1 MLDEYRVS
9 LVLCNQSSVS
19 QSGNQPMTSNYISLT
34 PNLNILPSA
43 LIELIKEGVM
53 VVSHNL
59 QPVYL
64 NLKARELCQ
73 QLWPGD
79 RPDNLSSVM
88 SDIYHRL
95 CNSFSLEDKEFVM
108 DYQISGQQIIRIRAS
123 YLTAE
128 LDVSVASIPDDRPC
142 LLLFLEDRAAI
153 LAEELR
159 LEQKKYGL
167 SDRETEI
174 LKLLSQAYSY
184 QDISQKLQISLNTV
198 KFHVK
203 NINGKK
209 RCCLEPEDSYFA
221 V

>member
-1 MLDEYRVS
+1 
-9 LVLCNQSSVS
+9 
-19 QSGNQPMTSNYISLT
+19 
-34 PNLNILPSA
+34 
-43 LIELIKEGVM
+43 M
-53 VVSHNL
+53 VISHNL

-64 NLKARELCQ
+64 NLKAQEICQ
-73 QLWPGD
+73 QLWHGD
-79 RPDNLSSVM
+79 RTNSCSAI
-88 SDIYHRL
+88 SDIYYRL
-95 CNSFSLEDKEFVM
+95 CRNFSSEDKEFVM
-108 DYQISGQQIIRIRAS
+108 DYQISDEQTIRIRAS

-128 LDVSVASIPDDRPC
+128 LDDRLNLASNIPVGTNQDNRPW

-184 QDISQKLQISLNTV
+184 QDIAQKLQISLNTV

-209 RCCLEPEDSYFA
+209 RIVLDPETSYFA
-221 V
+221 A